1 MRSGN
6 GEGANP
12 PRDAGAA
19 RNFSSVAGRAG
30 EFYAARCGAKFSAA
44 EDDMKCEQI
53 AELLPDYLK
62 QGLEGEQKKTVERHL
77 ESCAECSEVAGLWKK
92 LALIPDEQP
101 SPAGRARFDAMLQAY
116 QTGRGNEDVP
126 RRVKN
131 KASIWSVFQW
141 LRSPVGAV
149 AWSIALVALGTY
161 LGLQLGNGKAST
173 QDLASMHTE
182 LINMRQMVALSMLQQ
197 QSASQRL
204 EGVTW
209 TRREEHLDPQVLSAL
224 MHTLRHDPSV
234 DVRLAALDALSRH
247 AAQPQVKKTVVDALQ
262 EQQSPL
268 VQVALID
275 QLVEWRD
282 ADAAPRLEKLRQLP
296 NLNPTVRQRA
306 DWAISKL
313 N

>member
-1 MRSGN
+1 
-6 GEGANP
+6 
-12 PRDAGAA
+12 
-19 RNFSSVAGRAG
+19 
-30 EFYAARCGAKFSAA
+30 
-44 EDDMKCEQI
+44 MKCEEI
-53 AELLPDYLK
+53 AELLPDYLQ
-62 QGLEGEQKKTVERHL
+62 QGLQGEQKKVVERHL
-77 ESCAECSEVAGLWKK
+77 ESCVECSEVAGLWKR

-101 SPAGRARFDAMLQAY
+101 SPAGRARFEAMLEAY
-116 QTGRGNEDVP
+116 QAGQGREVVTRGADKGAP
-126 RRVKN
+126 
-131 KASIWSVFQW
+131 IWSVFQW

-161 LGLQLGNGKAST
+161 LGLQLGSAKSNSQELTA
-173 QDLASMHTE
+173 MHRE
-182 LINMRQMVALSMLQQ
+182 LTNTRQMVALSMLQQ

-209 TRREEHLDPQVLSAL
+209 TRREEQLDPQVLSAL
-224 MHTLRHDPSV
+224 MHTLRYDQSV

-247 AAQPQVKKTVVDALQ
+247 AGQPQVKKTVVDALQ

-268 VQVALID
+268 MQVALID

-282 ADAAPRLEKLRQLP
+282 ADAAPGLEKLRKLP

>member
-1 MRSGN
+1 
-6 GEGANP
+6 
-12 PRDAGAA
+12 
-19 RNFSSVAGRAG
+19 
-30 EFYAARCGAKFSAA
+30 
-44 EDDMKCEQI
+44 
-53 AELLPDYLK
+53 
-62 QGLEGEQKKTVERHL
+62 
-77 ESCAECSEVAGLWKK
+77 
-92 LALIPDEQP
+92 
-101 SPAGRARFDAMLQAY
+101 
-116 QTGRGNEDVP
+116 
-126 RRVKN
+126 
-131 KASIWSVFQW
+131 VFQW

-149 AWSIALVALGTY
+149 AWSIALVAVGTY
-161 LGLQLGNGKAST
+161 LGLQLGSAKTNS
-173 QDLASMHTE
+173 QDLAAMHTE
-182 LINMRQMVALSMLQQ
+182 LTNMRQIVALSMLQQ

-209 TRREEHLDPQVLSAL
+209 TRREGQLDPQVLAAL
-224 MHTLRHDPSV
+224 VHTLRYDQSV

-247 AAQPQVKKTVVDALQ
+247 AGPQVRKTVVDALQ

-282 ADAAPRLEKLRQLP
+282 AEAAPRLEKLRQTP

>member
-1 MRSGN
+1 
-6 GEGANP
+6 
-12 PRDAGAA
+12 
-19 RNFSSVAGRAG
+19 
-30 EFYAARCGAKFSAA
+30 
-44 EDDMKCEQI
+44 MKCEEI
-53 AELLPDYLK
+53 AELLPDYL
-62 QGLEGEQKKTVERHL
+62 QDGLHGERKKVVERHL
-77 ESCAECSEVAGLWKK
+77 ESCVECGEVAGLWKK

-116 QTGRGNEDVP
+116 QAGQGREVITGRADKG
-126 RRVKN
+126 
-131 KASIWSVFQW
+131 ASIWSVFQW

-161 LGLQLGNGKAST
+161 LGLQLGGAKSNS
-173 QDLASMHTE
+173 QDLAAMHTE
-182 LINMRQMVALSMLQQ
+182 LTNMRQMVALSMLQQ

-224 MHTLRHDPSV
+224 MHTLRYDASV

-247 AAQPQVKKTVVDALQ
+247 AGQPQVKKTVVDALQ

>member
-1 MRSGN
+1 MLGK
-6 GEGANP
+6 
-12 PRDAGAA
+12 
-19 RNFSSVAGRAG
+19 NFHRGG
-30 EFYAARCGAKFSAA
+30 W
-44 EDDMKCEQI
+44 DMKCEEI
-53 AELLPDYLK
+53 AELLPDYL
-62 QGLEGEQKKTVERHL
+62 QEGLGLERKKIVERHL
-77 ESCAECSEVAGLWKK
+77 ESCVECGEVAVLWKK

-101 SPAGRARFDAMLQAY
+101 SAASRERFETMLQAY
-116 QTGRGNEDVP
+116 QTGRGDEGVT
-126 RRVKN
+126 RRAPDKGT
-131 KASIWSVFQW
+131 SIWSVFQW
-141 LRSPVGAV
+141 LRWPVGAV

-161 LGLQLGNGKAST
+161 LGLQLGSVKSNS
-173 QDLASMHTE
+173 QDLAALHTE
-182 LINMRQMVALSMLQQ
+182 LANMRQMVALSMLQQ

-209 TRREEHLDPQVLSAL
+209 TRREGQLDPQVLTAL
-224 MHTLRHDPSV
+224 MHTLRYDASV

-247 AAQPQVKKTVVDALQ
+247 AGQPQVRKTVVDALQ

-282 ADAAPRLEKLRQLP
+282 TEAAPRLEQLRQMP

>member
-1 MRSGN
+1 
-6 GEGANP
+6 
-12 PRDAGAA
+12 
-19 RNFSSVAGRAG
+19 
-30 EFYAARCGAKFSAA
+30 
-44 EDDMKCEQI
+44 MKCEEI
-53 AELLPDYLK
+53 AELLPDYL
-62 QGLEGEQKKTVERHL
+62 QEGLRLEQKNIVERHL
-77 ESCAECSEVAGLWKK
+77 ESCVECSEVAGLWKK

-101 SPAGRARFDAMLQAY
+101 SAASRQRFEAMLQAY
-116 QTGRGNEDVP
+116 QTGRGDEGVL
-126 RRVKN
+126 RGEN
-131 KASIWSVFQW
+131 KGASIWSVFQW

-149 AWSIALVALGTY
+149 AWSIVLVALGTY
-161 LGLQLGNGKAST
+161 LGLQLGNAKTNS
-173 QDLASMHTE
+173 QDLAAMHTE
-182 LINMRQMVALSMLQQ
+182 LTNMRQMVALSMLQQ

-224 MHTLRHDPSV
+224 RHTLRYDQSV

-247 AAQPQVKKTVVDALQ
+247 VGQPQVKKTVVDALQ

-282 ADAAPRLEKLRQLP
+282 AEATPGLEKLRQLP

-306 DWAISKL
+306 DWAISRL

>member
-1 MRSGN
+1 
-6 GEGANP
+6 
-12 PRDAGAA
+12 
-19 RNFSSVAGRAG
+19 
-30 EFYAARCGAKFSAA
+30 
-44 EDDMKCEQI
+44 MKCEEI
-53 AELLPDYLK
+53 AELLPDYL
-62 QGLEGEQKKTVERHL
+62 QEGLNSEQNKIVERHL
-77 ESCAECSEVAGLWKK
+77 ESCMECSEVAGLWKK

-101 SPAGRARFDAMLQAY
+101 SAAGRERFEAMLQAY
-116 QTGRGNEDVP
+116 QTGRGDEGVTRHATD
-126 RRVKN
+126 KG
-131 KASIWSVFQW
+131 ASIWSVFQW

-149 AWSIALVALGTY
+149 AWSIALVAVGTY
-161 LGLQLGNGKAST
+161 LGLQLGSAKTNS
-173 QDLASMHTE
+173 QDLAAMHTE
-182 LINMRQMVALSMLQQ
+182 LTNMRQIVALSMLQQ

-209 TRREEHLDPQVLSAL
+209 TRREGQLDPQVLAAL
-224 MHTLRHDPSV
+224 VHTLRYDQSV

-247 AAQPQVKKTVVDALQ
+247 AGQPQVKTTVVDALQ

-282 ADAAPRLEKLRQLP
+282 AEAAPRLEKLRQTP
-296 NLNPTVRQRA
+296 NLNPAVRQRA

>member
-1 MRSGN
+1 
-6 GEGANP
+6 
-12 PRDAGAA
+12 
-19 RNFSSVAGRAG
+19 
-30 EFYAARCGAKFSAA
+30 
-44 EDDMKCEQI
+44 MKCEEI
-53 AELLPDYLK
+53 AELLPDYLQ
-62 QGLEGEQKKTVERHL
+62 QGLQGEQKNIVERHL
-77 ESCAECSEVAGLWKK
+77 ESCVECREVAGLWKQ
-92 LALIPDEQP
+92 LALIPDELP
-101 SPAGRARFDAMLQAY
+101 SPLGRARFDAMLQAY
-116 QTGRGNEDVP
+116 QAGQGTEVVT
-126 RRVKN
+126 RRAGHG
-131 KASIWSVFQW
+131 ASIRTVFQW

-161 LGLQLGNGKAST
+161 AGLQLGSAKSNS
-173 QDLASMHTE
+173 QDLAAMHTE
-182 LINMRQMVALSMLQQ
+182 LTSMRQMVALSMLQQ

-224 MHTLRHDPSV
+224 MHTLRYDQSV

-247 AAQPQVKKTVVDALQ
+247 AGQPQVKKTVVDALQ

-268 VQVALID
+268 MQVALID

-282 ADAAPRLEKLRQLP
+282 TEAAPGLEKLRKLP

>member
-1 MRSGN
+1 
-6 GEGANP
+6 
-12 PRDAGAA
+12 
-19 RNFSSVAGRAG
+19 
-30 EFYAARCGAKFSAA
+30 
-44 EDDMKCEQI
+44 MKCEEI
-53 AELLPDYLK
+53 AELLPDYLQ
-62 QGLEGEQKKTVERHL
+62 QGLQGEQKKVVERHL
-77 ESCAECSEVAGLWKK
+77 EICVECSEVAGLWKQ
-92 LALIPDEQP
+92 LALVPDEQP
-101 SPAGRARFDAMLQAY
+101 STAGRARFDAMLQAY
-116 QTGRGNEDVP
+116 QAGQGSEGVRRGAD
-126 RRVKN
+126 KG
-131 KASIWSVFQW
+131 ASIWSVFQW

-161 LGLQLGNGKAST
+161 LGLQLGSAKSNSQELTA
-173 QDLASMHTE
+173 MHRE
-182 LINMRQMVALSMLQQ
+182 LTNTRQMVALSMLQQ

-209 TRREEHLDPQVLSAL
+209 TRRDEQLDPQVLSAL
-224 MHTLRHDPSV
+224 MRTLRYDQSV

-247 AAQPQVKKTVVDALQ
+247 AGQPQVKKTVVDALQ

-268 VQVALID
+268 MQVALID

-282 ADAAPRLEKLRQLP
+282 AEAAPGLEKLRKLP

>member
-1 MRSGN
+1 
-6 GEGANP
+6 
-12 PRDAGAA
+12 
-19 RNFSSVAGRAG
+19 
-30 EFYAARCGAKFSAA
+30 
-44 EDDMKCEQI
+44 MKCEEI
-53 AELLPDYLK
+53 AELLPDYL
-62 QGLEGEQKKTVERHL
+62 QEGLRVEQKKIVERHL
-77 ESCAECSEVAGLWKK
+77 ENCVECSEVAGLWKK

-101 SPAGRARFDAMLQAY
+101 SAAGRERFEAMLQAY
-116 QTGRGNEDVP
+116 QTGRGEEGVT
-126 RRVKN
+126 RRAPVRG
-131 KASIWSVFQW
+131 ASVWSVFQW

-161 LGLQLGNGKAST
+161 LGLQLGSAKSNA
-173 QDLASMHTE
+173 QDLAAMHTE
-182 LINMRQMVALSMLQQ
+182 LTNMRQMVALSMLQQ

-209 TRREEHLDPQVLSAL
+209 TRREGQLDPQVLSAL
-224 MHTLRHDPSV
+224 MHTLRYDASV

-247 AAQPQVKKTVVDALQ
+247 AGQPQVKKTVVDALQ

-282 ADAAPRLEKLRQLP
+282 AEAAPRLEKLRQTP

>member
-1 MRSGN
+1 
-6 GEGANP
+6 
-12 PRDAGAA
+12 
-19 RNFSSVAGRAG
+19 
-30 EFYAARCGAKFSAA
+30 
-44 EDDMKCEQI
+44 MKCEEI
-53 AELLPDYLK
+53 AELLPDYL
-62 QGLEGEQKKTVERHL
+62 QEGLAAEQKKIVEGHL
-77 ESCAECSEVAGLWKK
+77 ESCVECSEVAGLWKK

-101 SPAGRARFDAMLQAY
+101 SAAGRERFEVMLQAY
-116 QTGRGNEDVP
+116 LTGRGEEGGT
-126 RRVKN
+126 RRVPERG
-131 KASIWSVFQW
+131 ASAWSVFQW

-161 LGLQLGNGKAST
+161 LGLQLGSAKSNS
-173 QDLASMHTE
+173 QDLAAMHTE
-182 LINMRQMVALSMLQQ
+182 LTNMRQMVALSMLQQ

-209 TRREEHLDPQVLSAL
+209 TRREGQLDPQVLSAL
-224 MHTLRHDPSV
+224 VHTLRYDQSV

-247 AAQPQVKKTVVDALQ
+247 AGQPQVKKTVVDALQ

-282 ADAAPRLEKLRQLP
+282 AEAAPRLEKLRQTP

>member
-1 MRSGN
+1 
-6 GEGANP
+6 
-12 PRDAGAA
+12 
-19 RNFSSVAGRAG
+19 
-30 EFYAARCGAKFSAA
+30 
-44 EDDMKCEQI
+44 MKCEEI
-53 AELLPDYLK
+53 AELLADYW
-62 QGLEGEQKKTVERHL
+62 QEGLGAEQKENVERHL
-77 ESCAECSEVAGLWKK
+77 ESCVECSEIAGLWKR
-92 LALIPDEQP
+92 LALIPNEQP
-101 SPAGRARFDAMLQAY
+101 SAASRERFEAMLQAY
-116 QTGRGNEDVP
+116 QTARGDEGIKGHA
-126 RRVKN
+126 RESG
-131 KASIWSVFQW
+131 ASIWSVFQW

-149 AWSIALVALGTY
+149 AWSIALVAFGMY
-161 LGLQLGNGKAST
+161 LGLLLGGAKSNS
-173 QDLASMHTE
+173 QDLATMHTE
-182 LINMRQMVALSMLQQ
+182 LTSMRQMVALSMLQQ

-224 MHTLRHDPSV
+224 MHTLRYDPSV

-247 AAQPQVKKTVVDALQ
+247 AGQPQVRKTVVDALQ

-275 QLVEWRD
+275 QLVEWRE
-282 ADAAPRLEKLRQLP
+282 AEAAPRLEKLRQSP

>member
-1 MRSGN
+1 
-6 GEGANP
+6 
-12 PRDAGAA
+12 
-19 RNFSSVAGRAG
+19 
-30 EFYAARCGAKFSAA
+30 
-44 EDDMKCEQI
+44 MKCEEI
-53 AELLPDYLK
+53 AELLPDYLQ
-62 QGLEGEQKKTVERHL
+62 QGLQVEQKNIVERHL
-77 ESCAECSEVAGLWKK
+77 ESCVECREVAGLWKQ

-101 SPAGRARFDAMLQAY
+101 RPGGRARFDAMLQAY
-116 QTGRGNEDVP
+116 QAGQGSEVVTRRADRG
-126 RRVKN
+126 
-131 KASIWSVFQW
+131 ASIWSVFQW

-161 LGLQLGNGKAST
+161 LGLQLGTTKSNS
-173 QDLASMHTE
+173 QDLAAMHTE
-182 LINMRQMVALSMLQQ
+182 LTNMRQMVALSMLQQ

-209 TRREEHLDPQVLSAL
+209 TRREEQLDPQVLSAL
-224 MHTLRHDPSV
+224 MHTLRYDQSV

-247 AAQPQVKKTVVDALQ
+247 GAQPQVHKGVVDALQ

-275 QLVEWRD
+275 LMVEWRD
-282 ADAAPRLEKLRQLP
+282 PDAAQRLRNFVQTP

-306 DWAISKL
+306 DWALSKL